1 MKVRSAAT
9 ARVRRSRGLT
19 TRLADRRPARPALVA
34 KPLTASAQGKLGI
47 VLVGVSTGGPGTL
60 EEILPLLPAGFPWP
74 VVVAQHM
81 PASFT
86 GVFARRL
93 DSLCQVQV
101 TEVTRQAVLEGGN
114 VYIARGDADLVFT
127 RTGLGVVAL
136 PAPASAQ
143 HLWHPSVTRMVESA
157 MNALPPDLLI
167 GVQLTG
173 MGDDGAK
180 AMANLRSRGGR
191 VIAQDENTSVV
202 WGMPGELV
210 RMGGADLVLPAHAVS
225 KQLMSWL
232 VPAATTRTFS
242 GAFNGSR

>member
-1 MKVRSAAT
+1 
-9 ARVRRSRGLT
+9 
-19 TRLADRRPARPALVA
+19 
-34 KPLTASAQGKLGI
+34 LTALPRDKMGI

-93 DSLCQVQV
+93 GSLCQVQV

-157 MNALPPDLLI
+157 MNALPPDLLV

-180 AMANLRSRGGR
+180 AMTNLHSRGGR

-210 RMGGADLVLPAHAVS
+210 RMGGADMVLPAHAIS

-232 VPAATTRTFS
+232 VPATATRTFS
-242 GAFNGSR
+242 GAYNVSR